1 MTTAFALHSILNKD
15 GEIAPGTI
23 FDAGSDY
30 DDLKRLGAIRDLTD
44 TEWGLHRAFSPS
56 VHGTGAL
63 VKDKKKHLKEVQA
76 EILKD
81 VRTEVLAP
89 KADPISED
97 TKPVTPVA
105 DVDNPK
111 LDI

>member
-1 MTTAFALHSILNKD
+1 MTTAFALHSILNQA

-30 DDLKRLGAIRDLTD
+30 DDLKRLGAIRDLTE
-44 TEWGLHRAFSPS
+44 TEKELHQAFNTAP
-56 VHGTGAL
+56 AA
-63 VKDKKKHLKEVQA
+63 KKEKKPKEVPPKETQA
-76 EILKD
+76 ETI
-81 VRTEVLAP
+81 VP
-89 KADPISED
+89 KVDPISED
-97 TKPVTPVA
+97 TKPTTPVA